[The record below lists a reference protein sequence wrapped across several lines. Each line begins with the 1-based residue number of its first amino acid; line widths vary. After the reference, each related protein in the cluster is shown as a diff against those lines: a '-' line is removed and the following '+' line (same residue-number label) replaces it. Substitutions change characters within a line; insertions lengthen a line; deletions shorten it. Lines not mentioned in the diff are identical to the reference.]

1 MGTVER
7 ARARAGPSLDVLLV
21 LLLAASA
28 QYEVWVGPVFE
39 DSIPGSRLANS
50 VLLLLVCLP
59 LLWRRRRPALVFVVV
74 IVAVALQSQVEADA
88 GAVDRTD
95 QGSMQ
100 GWLAALIAFYSV
112 AAYAAPRRA
121 ALLGAAVGAG
131 WIAVD
136 MARLTSGGI
145 RLSDTVPAWF
155 LLAAAWGLGYALRE
169 RGMQV
174 SALVARA
181 ARDEHERDLRAREAV
196 AEERARIARELHDVV
211 AHSLSVVVVQAQAA
225 SRVLE
230 GEQASARESL
240 AAIDAT
246 GRQALSEMRRLV
258 GLLRE
263 DDEPALEPQPGI
275 AQLDTLLDHVREAGL
290 PVDLV
295 VEGVPRPLP
304 PGVDLSAYRI
314 VQEALTNAL
323 KHAGPARARVVV
335 RFAEGGVE
343 LEIADDGRGPAGAR
357 GDGHGLAGMTER
369 VALFGGELDT
379 GPSNGHGFRVRARL
393 PA

>member
-1 MGTVER
+1 MGTVDR
-7 ARARAGPSLDVLLV
+7 ARARAGPSLDVALV
-21 LLLAASA
+21 LLFAASA

-39 DSIPGSRLANS
+39 DRIQGPRLANS

-59 LLWRRRRPALVFVVV
+59 LLWRRRRPVLVFVVV
-74 IVAVALQSQVEADA
+74 IVAVALHSQVEASA

-100 GWLAALIAFYSV
+100 GWLAALTAFYSV
-112 AAYAAPRRA
+112 AAYATPRRA
-121 ALLGAAVGAG
+121 AVLGAAVGAG

-136 MARLTSGGI
+136 IGRLASGGI

-169 RGMQV
+169 RGIQV
-174 SALVARA
+174 STLAARA
-181 ARDEHERDLRAREAV
+181 ARHEHERELRAREAV

-225 SRVLE
+225 SRVLD
-230 GEQASARESL
+230 GEQTSARESL

-246 GRQALSEMRRLV
+246 GRQALGEMRRLV

-263 DDEPALEPQPGI
+263 GDAPALAPQPGI

-295 VEGVPRPLP
+295 VEGRPRPLP

-323 KHAGPARARVVV
+323 KHAGPARARVVL
-335 RFAEGGVE
+335 RFAEEDVE
-343 LEIADDGRGPAGAR
+343 LEIADDGRGPSGGR

-379 GPSNGHGFRVRARL
+379 GPSNGRGFRVRARL

>member
-1 MGTVER
+1 MGTVDR
-7 ARARAGPSLDVLLV
+7 ARARAGPPLDVALV

-28 QYEVWVGPVFE
+28 QYEVWIGPVFE
-39 DSIPGSRLANS
+39 DSIPGPRLANS
-50 VLLLLVCLP
+50 VLLLLVCVP

-74 IVAVALQSQVEADA
+74 IVAVALQSQVEAGA

-112 AAYAAPRRA
+112 AAYATPRRA
-121 ALLGAAVGAG
+121 AVLGAAVGLG

-136 MARLTSGGI
+136 VGRLASGGI

-181 ARDEHERDLRAREAV
+181 AREERERDLRAREAV

-246 GRQALSEMRRLV
+246 GRQALGEMRRLV

-263 DDEPALEPQPGI
+263 DDEPTLAPQPGI
-275 AQLDTLLDHVREAGL
+275 AQLDTLLDQVREAGL

-295 VEGVPRPLP
+295 IEGPPRPLP
-304 PGVDLSAYRI
+304 PGVDLSVYRI

-323 KHAGPARARVVV
+323 KHAGPARARVTL
-335 RFAEGGVE
+335 RFAERGVE
-343 LEIADDGRGPAGAR
+343 LEIADDGRGPTGES

-379 GPSNGHGFRVRARL
+379 GSSNGRGFRVRARL